1 MKAYPINE
9 ATVRTAVS
17 VFTWLTRIAVPTII
31 NANANRLALKVVISP
46 CGSGRLEVL
55 AIFASIFLSI
65 IWLMVAAEDAHKPMP
80 IIEIIT
86 KYNDGKLFEANNIP
100 IIAVMS
106 IIKTTFGFV
115 SSR

>member
-1 MKAYPINE
+1 
-9 ATVRTAVS
+9 
-17 VFTWLTRIAVPTII
+17 
-31 NANANRLALKVVISP
+31 
-46 CGSGRLEVL
+46 
-55 AIFASIFLSI
+55 
-65 IWLMVAAEDAHKPMP
+65 MVAAEDAHKPMP